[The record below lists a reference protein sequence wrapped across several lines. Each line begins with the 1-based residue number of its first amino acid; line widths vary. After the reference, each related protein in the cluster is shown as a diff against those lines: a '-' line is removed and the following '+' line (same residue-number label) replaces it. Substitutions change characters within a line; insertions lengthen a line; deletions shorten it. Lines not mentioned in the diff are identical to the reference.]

1 MSGDSPQVA
10 MDWVDDAR
18 SRCDSRAF
26 AQLWG
31 QVPEG
36 MRLSRL
42 AAATVPAQYAGA
54 FCHDGTFHAGIDL
67 MVLPEPMRQE
77 LVWCVCRL
85 IELGEKIST
94 PALSILVR
102 RLSEAVGD
110 YPGDGLDSLLEL
122 SARVWVQ
129 RFSFGV
135 YRRTGRLPAA
145 ATTKQ
150 VRRML
155 SRMMRLLVTAL
166 DTGPWWQHSRWDP
179 VEEPRIPLRE
189 HEPMGRYAVRFDTI
203 ATGWLRR
210 GLQWH
215 CKVGLDTGALMWS
228 TVHRRSVAIRAFDAF
243 LSDRD
248 IPGPHLA
255 DEAVAVRALMVDF
268 LGHVRAKTVTRGRR
282 TGQRL
287 SPASI
292 QRTAADVEAFY
303 AFMTENKDAAA
314 TALSDPGWNKLGPE
328 HSRFYRRGELPGKQ
342 HPRLEGQIIG
352 AEAMSQIMA
361 GLGLLGAPI
370 DEGGFGDEQAMRITM
385 LVALLGR
392 RVSEVCMLDPDPLL
406 SLSSTGFTGDK
417 PVDSQ
422 ASVAKLRYQQTKI
435 DDAPNTVLVDA
446 EVVAIIG
453 AQREW
458 VASYFAEHGAPEK
471 IPKYLFLAAA
481 KNRNG
486 DRPYPSVTLR
496 QMLTR
501 LADRLDIRDETGRLV
516 DFNRTHRF
524 RHTMATGLLNA
535 GVPLHVVQRH
545 LGHLTPT
552 MTMTYA
558 QTLQSTA
565 EAEFLRYRKI
575 TAKATDVDID
585 PHDLYDMLELD
596 RRSDRVL
603 PNGWCLLPPR
613 QVCTKGNACLTC
625 DKFATDASFLPELQA
640 QHDRTEKLIEQR
652 TAAFFARTGQHLGE
666 DNIWLAGRRQE
677 HDALGRVIVT
687 LEQTRLADGTIQA
700 VRGAGVG
707 ARTDTITHTEEQR

>member
-1 MSGDSPQVA
+1 
-10 MDWVDDAR
+10 
-18 SRCDSRAF
+18 
-26 AQLWG
+26 
-31 QVPEG
+31 
-36 MRLSRL
+36 
-42 AAATVPAQYAGA
+42 
-54 FCHDGTFHAGIDL
+54 
-67 MVLPEPMRQE
+67 
-77 LVWCVCRL
+77 
-85 IELGEKIST
+85 
-94 PALSILVR
+94 
-102 RLSEAVGD
+102 
-110 YPGDGLDSLLEL
+110 
-122 SARVWVQ
+122 
-129 RFSFGV
+129 
-135 YRRTGRLPAA
+135 
-145 ATTKQ
+145 
-150 VRRML
+150 
-155 SRMMRLLVTAL
+155 
-166 DTGPWWQHSRWDP
+166 
-179 VEEPRIPLRE
+179 
-189 HEPMGRYAVRFDTI
+189 
-203 ATGWLRR
+203 
-210 GLQWH
+210 
-215 CKVGLDTGALMWS
+215 
-228 TVHRRSVAIRAFDAF
+228 
-243 LSDRD
+243 
-248 IPGPHLA
+248 
-255 DEAVAVRALMVDF
+255 
-268 LGHVRAKTVTRGRR
+268 
-282 TGQRL
+282 
-287 SPASI
+287 
-292 QRTAADVEAFY
+292 
-303 AFMTENKDAAA
+303 MTENKDAAA
-314 TALSDPGWNKLGPE
+314 TALSEPGWNKLGPE

-552 MTMTYA
+552 MTMTY
-558 QTLQSTA
+558 TVC
-565 EAEFLRYRKI
+565 R
-575 TAKATDVDID
+575 
-585 PHDLYDMLELD
+585 ELHQMGE
-596 RRSDRVL
+596 
-603 PNGWCLLPPR
+603 PNTFIGQL
-613 QVCTKGNACLTC
+613 
-625 DKFATDASFLPELQA
+625 
-640 QHDRTEKLIEQR
+640 
-652 TAAFFARTGQHLGE
+652 AA
-666 DNIWLAGRRQE
+666 
-677 HDALGRVIVT
+677 
-687 LEQTRLADGTIQA
+687 
-700 VRGAGVG
+700 
-707 ARTDTITHTEEQR
+707 